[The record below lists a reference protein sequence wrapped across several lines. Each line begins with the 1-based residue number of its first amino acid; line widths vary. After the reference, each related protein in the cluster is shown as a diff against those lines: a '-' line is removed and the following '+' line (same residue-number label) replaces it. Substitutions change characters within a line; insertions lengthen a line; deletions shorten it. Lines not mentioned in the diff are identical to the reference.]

1 MFFGRFGFIFLL
13 MWISVCVDAMSII
26 VKPETIVSGSTYT
39 LADLALVENGNA
51 KSILDQIVI
60 GVAAKPGYFVDVPLE
75 NIKVKLSK
83 EMPNF
88 SSSFQWGGANIVR
101 VKSVGKNID
110 VSMVE
115 RSSAKVL
122 KEWLSDRYVSHTQ
135 KLIQGVDKIV
145 VPKGKVRL
153 ESSIPSATK
162 ARKRMTVWVDLY
174 VSDVFYQTYRFWY
187 QVSAKKLAYV
197 AVNDIASRNPISMP
211 LLASTYVDVTDF
223 NGVAISEGQYLGY
236 QSVKLITSG
245 SPLTSSMLEKIPF
258 VSKGDVVN
266 VYIEMDNVGIST
278 KAIALRN
285 GNIDERISVLNP
297 TTNAKYMAVVIGK
310 NKVIVK

>member
-1 MFFGRFGFIFLL
+1 
-13 MWISVCVDAMSII
+13 
-26 VKPETIVSGSTYT
+26 
-39 LADLALVENGNA
+39 
-51 KSILDQIVI
+51 
-60 GVAAKPGYFVDVPLE
+60 
-75 NIKVKLSK
+75 
-83 EMPNF
+83 
-88 SSSFQWGGANIVR
+88 
-101 VKSVGKNID
+101 
-110 VSMVE
+110 
-115 RSSAKVL
+115 
-122 KEWLSDRYVSHTQ
+122 
-135 KLIQGVDKIV
+135 
-145 VPKGKVRL
+145 
-153 ESSIPSATK
+153 
-162 ARKRMTVWVDLY
+162 
-174 VSDVFYQTYRFWY
+174 
-187 QVSAKKLAYV
+187 
-197 AVNDIASRNPISMP
+197 MP
-211 LLASTYVDVTDF
+211 LLASAYVDVTDF